1 MRQPLTPEEDAVLL
15 EFKHRDVKPGEEEE
29 VINLIAESCNMSREH
44 TRRAARML
52 FKKGYLY
59 IDEDEDERRLR
70 EILRD
75 LLLNDPSI
83 HKILRGITTAPEQYK
98 PMLTR

>member
-83 HKILRGITTAPEQYK
+83 HKILRGITKAPEQYK
-98 PMLTR
+98 PMLTS